1 MESADFDAEFAR
13 LKAGA
18 TALAAA
24 VASDPELAERFKA
37 VMAAAVPDA
46 QAAEQQAL
54 EVARA
59 NAVRAL
65 NEQVLATLT
74 AGPPPPAEP
83 EPEPEPEGDPEGGE
97 AGG

>member
-1 MESADFDAEFAR
+1 MEHADFDAEFAR

-18 TALAAA
+18 TALAAV
-24 VASDPELAERFKA
+24 VAANPELAAQFAA

-46 QAAEQQAL
+46 QAAEQQAQ

-59 NAVRAL
+59 NAARAL
-65 NEQVLATLT
+65 NNQVLETLT

-83 EPEPEPEGDPEGGE
+83 EPEPEPEPGD
-97 AGG
+97 

>member
-1 MESADFDAEFAR
+1 MEPADFDREFAR
-13 LKAGA
+13 LQAGA
-18 TALAAA
+18 KALAAV
-24 VASDPELAERFKA
+24 VAANPELAAQFAA

-65 NEQVLATLT
+65 NDQVLATLA
-74 AGPPPPAEP
+74 AGPPPAAEP
-83 EPEPEPEGDPEGGE
+83 EPEIEPEPTSEIENE
-97 AGG
+97 